1 MADST
6 YAFTAN
12 PVVRSTEIPLPG
24 QHRTCHYAVSF
35 PSRNNTVS
43 TASALSQA
51 PARADSQAEALFRIK
66 AYITLPDGS
75 VTENIISVEQ
85 PLLAGYLKIIKMKMK
100 PDGSLT
106 PESHDVGVSVTLDWK
121 QGGTYEPEI

>member
-1 MADST
+1 MTGVQTCA
-6 YAFTAN
+6 
-12 PVVRSTEIPLPG
+12 LPIW
-24 QHRTCHYAVSF
+24 
-35 PSRNNTVS
+35 
-43 TASALSQA
+43 
-51 PARADSQAEALFRIK
+51 ADSQAEPFFRIK
-66 AYITLPDGS
+66 AYITLPNGS

-100 PDGSLT
+100 QDGSLT